1 MRFLLNTQ
9 ELDILKNVDVRN
21 VALDDLIDIRNVNID
36 SSKCVEERIIDFI
49 RQIKNPYVFKVDDVA
64 VKVNFNENGPTF
76 QEKFQNFLKEC
87 IKK

>member
-1 MRFLLNTQ
+1 MNTQ